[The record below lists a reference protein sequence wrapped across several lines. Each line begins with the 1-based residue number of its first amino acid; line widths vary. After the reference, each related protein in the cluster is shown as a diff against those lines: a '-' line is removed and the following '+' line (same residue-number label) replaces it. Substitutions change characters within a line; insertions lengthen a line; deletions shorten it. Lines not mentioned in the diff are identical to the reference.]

1 MAAGNSV
8 MADSKVVSG
17 NSNDIV
23 FSVENITHSYGQ
35 TKALSSCSFSLKRG
49 EVHALIGENGSGK
62 STLVKIISGII
73 APDSGKLT
81 INNVE
86 RDYIATPLAA
96 HQMGI
101 GTSFQ
106 EILIVPELSVL
117 DNVWLGVD
125 PRLLRAL
132 SEAQRRVRVKEV
144 LQELLE
150 EEPPLDEPIGRLE
163 ISRQQ
168 LCVIA
173 RALINKP
180 KIVVLDEPTAALDV
194 SDTDRLFSVIRR
206 LAREGVAFIF
216 ISHRM
221 DEIIQIADRATVLRA
236 GCSVGTLDKEKIT
249 PQALIEMMS
258 GECGVQCDREMA
270 AKTAKVRMRISDL
283 QVTKGKPFINL
294 EARTGEIIG
303 VAGLE
308 GHGQDKFISILAGL
322 RNPLHGTITVV
333 TDKGERRYKSIREA
347 SNYGI
352 VYVPRN
358 RKTAGIFEPLSIL
371 DNFALPALRRYSSG
385 LFMKTKQLNEDFDKY
400 HEKLSI
406 RMSEKRFPISTLS
419 GGNQQKILIARW
431 LNMNPSIIIFND
443 PTRGVD
449 PKTKLDIYQTA
460 SDLAANGTT
469 IIFLSTDVEE
479 LVHLVDRV
487 WVFRDGTL
495 EEEIPRDRLTNNAII
510 SAFFG
515 HKEHG
520 QKEQK

>member
-1 MAAGNSV
+1 MAQSNVITGSEATSHNG
-8 MADSKVVSG
+8 SKV
-17 NSNDIV
+17 I
-23 FSVENITHSYGQ
+23 FSAEEINHSYGH
-35 TKALSSCSFSLKRG
+35 TKALSSCSFSLKQG

-81 INNVE
+81 VNDE
-86 RDYIATPLAA
+86 KLDFIATPLAA

-125 PRLLRAL
+125 PRLLRSI
-132 SEAQRRVRVKEV
+132 SEDERRKRVKEV
-144 LQELLE
+144 LGELLG

-173 RALINKP
+173 RALMTKP
-180 KIVVLDEPTAALDV
+180 KIVILDEPTAALDV
-194 SDTDRLFSVIRR
+194 SDTERLFAVIRR
-206 LAREGVAFIF
+206 LAGEGVGFIF

-221 DEIIQIADRATVLRA
+221 DEIMEIADRATVLKA
-236 GCSVGTLDKEKIT
+236 GCSVGTLEKEKIK

-270 AKTAKVRMRISDL
+270 LKTAKVRMHIADL
-283 QVTKGKPFINL
+283 QITKGKPFINL
-294 EARTGEIIG
+294 EVRTGEIIG

-308 GHGQDKFISILAGL
+308 GHGQDKFISVLAGL
-322 RNPLHGTITVV
+322 RNPLHGTVTVV

-347 SNYGI
+347 SHLGI

-371 DNFALPALRRYSSG
+371 DNFSLPALKRYSSG
-385 LFMKTKQLNEDFDKY
+385 FFMIGKKQNEDFEKY

-406 RMSEKRFPISTLS
+406 RMSGKGLPISTLS

-443 PTRGVD
+443 PTRGVE
-449 PKTKLDIYQTA
+449 PKTKLDIYQAA
-460 SDLAANGTT
+460 SELAAAGTS

-495 EEEIPRDRLTNNAII
+495 EEEIPRDKVTNNAII

-515 HKEHG
+515 HKEHA